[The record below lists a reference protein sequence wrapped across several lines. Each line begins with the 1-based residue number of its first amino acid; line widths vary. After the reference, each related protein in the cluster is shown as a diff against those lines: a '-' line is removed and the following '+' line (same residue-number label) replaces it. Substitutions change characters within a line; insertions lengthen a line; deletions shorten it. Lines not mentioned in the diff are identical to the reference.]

1 MPGRNVARRNLDAAG
16 ELLGSIGPKLSLP
29 QFRAAL
35 AALALL
41 LLSLLWAPQ
50 AVADPPPAVAP
61 AEPLA
66 SHLLLIHGGS
76 FIHDD
81 LSFEALTRGPAEAAG
96 FVPHYLA
103 YPLGDLPGAVLAAR
117 SEARRLG
124 ERFRGRLYAYG
135 TSAGGTLAAILA
147 GDGLVRAAVAKAPVS
162 DLVGWEWPLTAYGP
176 DFYEAIGTDEPS
188 RRRLSPLRRP
198 ARRPLL
204 VLQGRADAVVP
215 AAMNEEFAAKFA
227 RVYLWLAAGG
237 HATERLR
244 PRLLEGAFAW
254 LAARADEPG
263 RPPL

>member
-1 MPGRNVARRNLDAAG
+1 M
-16 ELLGSIGPKLSLP
+16 
-29 QFRAAL
+29 AL

-41 LLSLLWAPQ
+41 SLLWVPQ
-50 AVADPPPAVAP
+50 ASADAPPTVEPSK
-61 AEPLA
+61 PLA
-66 SHLLLIHGGS
+66 AHLLVIHGGS
-76 FIHDD
+76 FLYDD

-96 FVPHYLA
+96 FVPHYLS
-103 YPLGDLPGAVLAAR
+103 YPLGDLPAAVRAAR

-176 DFYEAIGTDEPS
+176 DFYEAIGADETA

-227 RVYLWLAAGG
+227 RVHLWLAAGG

-254 LAARADEPG
+254 LAARAEGPG
-263 RPPL
+263 KPPL

>member
-1 MPGRNVARRNLDAAG
+1 MGAKPT
-16 ELLGSIGPKLSLP
+16 I
-29 QFRAAL
+29 FRGL
-35 AALALL
+35 VVFALL
-41 LLSLLWAPQ
+41 ALLWAPR
-50 AVADPPPAVAP
+50 AVAATSPTLQP

-76 FIHDD
+76 FAYDD

-96 FVPHYLA
+96 FVPHYLV

-117 SEARRLG
+117 AEARRLG
-124 ERFRGRLYAYG
+124 ERFPGRLYAYG
-135 TSAGGTLAAILA
+135 SSAGGTLAAILA
-147 GDGLVRAAVAKAPVS
+147 GDGLVRAAAAKAPVS
-162 DLVGWEWPLTAYGP
+162 DLLGWEWPLTAYGP
-176 DFYEAIGTDEPS
+176 DFYEAIGADEAA

-215 AAMNEEFAAKFA
+215 ASMNEEFAAKFA
-227 RVYLWLAAGG
+227 RVHLWLAAGG

-254 LAARADEPG
+254 LAAYAEGPRQA
-263 RPPL
+263 PL

>member
-1 MPGRNVARRNLDAAG
+1 MA
-16 ELLGSIGPKLSLP
+16 LLGSIGLKLASRH
-29 QFRAAL
+29 FRVVL

-41 LLSLLWAPQ
+41 LMLWAPQ
-50 AVADPPPAVAP
+50 AAAADRPPSVEPS
-61 AEPLA
+61 EPLA

-76 FIHDD
+76 FLYDD
-81 LSFEALTRGPAEAAG
+81 LSFEALTREPAEAAG
-96 FVPHYLA
+96 FVPHYLS
-103 YPLGDLPGAVLAAR
+103 YPLGDLPGAVAATR

-176 DFYEAIGTDEPS
+176 DFYEAIGADEAA

-227 RVYLWLAAGG
+227 RVHLWLAAGG

-244 PRLLEGAFAW
+244 PRLLDGAFAW
-254 LAARADEPG
+254 LAARAEGPG
-263 RPPL
+263 QPPL